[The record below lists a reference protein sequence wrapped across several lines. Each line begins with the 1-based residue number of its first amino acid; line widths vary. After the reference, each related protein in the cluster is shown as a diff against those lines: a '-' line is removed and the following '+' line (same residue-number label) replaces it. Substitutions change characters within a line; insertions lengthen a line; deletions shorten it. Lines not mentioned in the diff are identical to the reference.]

1 MEGRFTMPPEKPRP
15 YLLFN
20 SFLLIFAMHSVQVG
34 IGILGFQRYVYQQAG
49 HDSWISVILA
59 GCLLSFILW
68 IMVKTLR
75 TFDHYDLFLIH
86 YTVFGRWIGKL
97 LNTLYVIY
105 LLIAPFIIIMNYIDM
120 VQTWI
125 FLDMPNWVL
134 SLLILLLVAYGV
146 TGGIRTVVGFAY
158 LAVIL
163 TLWLILLV
171 FFASPYL
178 SWNHLLPI
186 GEHSLKEILLG
197 TKSMSFSLLGFELLY
212 FMYPF
217 VKEKNKVTRYVQWA
231 SLSITCIYL
240 IVMVVTLAYFSGPQL
255 MRSSWATFTMYK
267 IVKLPFLERFEYI
280 AVCLWL
286 LIVLPN
292 IMLYLWAAIRGIKC
306 VFFLKENHSLS
317 ICLVLIFGLCLI
329 FRTRIQI
336 ESISNIMATIG
347 IIVAFVYPLF
357 LFTCVFIRE
366 KWLKKGGN
374 QHEANNS

>member
-1 MEGRFTMPPEKPRP
+1 MPPEKPRP
-15 YLLFN
+15 YFMFN
-20 SFLLIFAMHSVQVG
+20 TVLLIYALHSVQIG
-34 IGILGFQRYVYQQAG
+34 IGILGFQRYVYQHAG

-75 TFDHYDLFLIH
+75 IFDYYDLFLIH
-86 YTVFGRWIGKL
+86 YTVFGRWIGRL
-97 LNTLYVIY
+97 LNALYVGY
-105 LLIAPFIIIMNYIDM
+105 LLLAPFIVIMNYIDM

-163 TLWLILLV
+163 TLWLIPLV

-178 SWNHLLPI
+178 FWNHLLPI
-186 GEHSLKEILLG
+186 GEHSLNEILLG

-217 VKEKNKVTRYVQWA
+217 IKGKKKVSRYVQWA
-231 SLSITCIYL
+231 SLSITCMYL
-240 IVMVVTLAYFSGPQL
+240 LVMVVTLAFFSGPQL
-255 MRSSWATFTMYK
+255 MRNNWATFAMYK
-267 IVKLPFLERFEYI
+267 IVQLPFLERFEYI

-292 IMLYLWAAIRGIKC
+292 IMLYFWAAIRGMKC
-306 VFFLKENHSLS
+306 VFTFTENQSLS
-317 ICLVLIFGLCLI
+317 ICLVLIFSLCLL
-329 FRTRIQI
+329 FRTRNQI

-347 IIVAFVYPLF
+347 IIVAFAYPLF
-357 LFTCVFIRE
+357 LFTWVFIRE

-374 QHEANNS
+374 QHETSNS